1 MLCLM
6 MNDYKL
12 SPWNENKVRMF
23 TLNTS
28 SQHWTDVS
36 KSGKHENHPQ
46 KILKMFRLERKK

>member
-6 MNDYKL
+6 MNDCKL

-23 TLNTS
+23 ILNTS